1 MTSAYCVAR
10 RGPAG
15 DDETAGEDYV
25 VDAGDAAV
33 RPLPATPRERVAV
46 TQAITSI
53 PCA

>member
-46 TQAITSI
+46 T
-53 PCA
+53 